1 MAHIETWWSCRCG
14 ARYGTQKEAIS
25 CAISHV
31 RSEQWAVG
39 KGGKAVR
46 ISANCALDGMYGL
59 NWALREA
66 DLSDFVEERRRQLAE
81 MEGKIE
87 KEKGKAH
94 TSPTSRGRR
103 L

>member
-1 MAHIETWWSCRCG
+1 MAHIETYWRCRCG
-14 ARYGTQKEAIS
+14 ARYDTQKEAIR

-46 ISANCALDGMYGL
+46 IFENHAPNSQHGI

-81 MEGKIE
+81 MEERNAGESK
-87 KEKGKAH
+87 KH
-94 TSPTSRGRR
+94 TPPPT
-103 L
+103 

>member
-14 ARYGTQKEAIS
+14 ARYGTQKEATS

-46 ISANCALDGMYGL
+46 ISANCAPDGMYGV

-66 DLSDFVEERRRQLAE
+66 DLSDLVEERRRQLAE
-81 MEGKIE
+81 MEERNAG
-87 KEKGKAH
+87 KGKTH
-94 TSPTSRGRR
+94 TSPAT
-103 L
+103 